1 MKRILLIVCVVNFLF
16 SASAQDKFKF
26 GNCPIDLL
34 QMSVYEKDS
43 SASAVVLYENGSS
56 YYVISPITSDFQIVT
71 DYVVRIKVLTK
82 DGISFS
88 ESSIPFYQGS
98 SRIASEEV
106 KNLTGF
112 TYNLENGKVVKDKL
126 SKDYIFTEN
135 VSDNNKRLKFA
146 LPSVKEGSVF
156 EYKYTLVSPYYF
168 YPRDFVF
175 QRTIP
180 VIYSVYQIRFPEYFR
195 FNKEVRGYEPIKVVS
210 TPENEHFLIGG
221 NSLSCNAE
229 EITAEVNDLPA
240 LKDEEFVWNYNDY
253 KSQINFEI
261 SGVTITGVYYKD
273 FSNSWNKIVNN
284 LSENQNFGSQFN
296 DKGLLKN
303 ELPEALKGLS
313 DSNDSIRAI
322 LNLVRSKIKW
332 NDKSHLYVKS
342 ISKAIKDGTGSSA
355 DINALLINALRNS
368 GYNAYPVLISLRSR
382 GRIPFTHPSED
393 KLNYFL
399 VVTYINE
406 KPVYLDGTTE
416 YTDINVIPPDC
427 LVDRA
432 LVIYNPQSFD
442 WVDLSGIGGN
452 FSRVTINARFNED
465 GILCGNFVEIHSGE
479 KAFVFKKSYDNAENE
494 EKYIEKKE
502 TSDNIDISDY
512 KTEKRS
518 SSGNFSYLEQ
528 YSFICPEVRLDADFV
543 SFNPLLFE
551 AMRTNPFK
559 PETRKLPIEYPFPQ
573 EDRTNVL
580 IEIPEGYAVDE
591 VPSSQ
596 KFIYDEA
603 GTIAFSYII
612 QQSGNKIQISCI
624 TSLKKCLF
632 ATTDYTALRDFWSK
646 VYNKQN
652 ELVTLKKL

>member
-1 MKRILLIVCVVNFLF
+1 MKKLFLIFTALNILFA
-16 SASAQDKFKF
+16 ASAQDKFKF
-26 GNCPIDLL
+26 GDCPAELL
-34 QMSVYEKDS
+34 QMTVYDKDS
-43 SASAVVLYENGSS
+43 TASAVVIYENCRSH
-56 YYVISPITSDFQIVT
+56 YEISPTTSDFQIVT
-71 DYVVRIKVLTK
+71 DYVVRMKVLTK

-98 SRIASEEV
+98 SRAASEEV

-253 KSQINFEI
+253 KSQITFEI
-261 SGVTITGVYYKD
+261 SGVNITGVYYKD
-273 FSNSWNKIVNN
+273 FSNSWNKVVTR
-284 LSENQNFGSQFN
+284 LAENQNFGKQFN

-303 ELPEALKGLS
+303 ELPEALNGLS
-313 DSNDSIRAI
+313 NSNDSIRAI

-332 NDKSHLYVKS
+332 NGKSNISVS
-342 ISKAIKDGTGSSA
+342 NISKAMKEGTGSSA
-355 DINALLINALRNS
+355 EINALLLNALRNS
-368 GYNAYPVLISLRSR
+368 GYNAYPVVMSLRSR
-382 GRIPFTHPSED
+382 GRIPMTHPGD
-393 KLNYFL
+393 DRLNYFL
-399 VVTYINE
+399 VVAYVNDT
-406 KPVYLDGTTE
+406 PVYLDGTTG
-416 YTDINVIPPDC
+416 YTDLNVVPPDC

-432 LVIYNPQSFD
+432 LIIYNSQSFD
-442 WVDLSGIGGN
+442 WVDLTGIGGN
-452 FSRVTINARFNED
+452 VTRVNINARFNED
-465 GILCGNFVEIHSGE
+465 GILTGNFVETYSGE
-479 KAFVFKKSYDNAENE
+479 HAFAFKQDYDKAENE
-494 EKYIEKKE
+494 EKYIEKRE
-502 TSDNIDISDY
+502 TSDNVEISDY
-512 KTEKRS
+512 KTEKRVS
-518 SSGNFSYLEQ
+518 TGNFNYLEQ
-528 YSFICPEVRLDADFV
+528 YSFTRPEVRLDADIV